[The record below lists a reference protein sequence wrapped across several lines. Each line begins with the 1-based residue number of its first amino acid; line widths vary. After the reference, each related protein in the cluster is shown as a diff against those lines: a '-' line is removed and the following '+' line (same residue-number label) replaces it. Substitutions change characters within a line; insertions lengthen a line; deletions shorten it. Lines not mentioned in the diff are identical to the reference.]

1 MWQRIAA
8 LRQFNSP
15 SEQLEAITPVL
26 EALFQQVGKALDRDL
41 STTEPALTF
50 RCDVRLTPGGLDER

>member
-8 LRQFNSP
+8 LRAFGIPDEQLADIVP
-15 SEQLEAITPVL
+15 ILEVLSEQVR
-26 EALFQQVGKALDRDL
+26 QALDRDL

-50 RCDVRLTPGGLDER
+50 RCDVRLTPGGFDER

>member
-8 LRQFNSP
+8 LRAFGIP
-15 SEQLEAITPVL
+15 DDQLAEIVPIL
-26 EALFQQVGKALDRDL
+26 EALSEQVRQALDRDL

-50 RCDVRLTPGGLDER
+50 RCDVRLSPEEFDQR